1 MAVSHAMV
9 RRDAILVA
17 FALWATGCS
26 RSEPASVTAAPGP
39 VPDASPA
46 TVAAQVDAAT
56 EAPARGVGL
65 RVGFAFTVNQMGEL
79 EPCG

>member
-1 MAVSHAMV
+1 MV
-9 RRDAILVA
+9 RRNALFVA
-17 FALWATGCS
+17 FALWASGCGRTDPAASPVGTGPGPEVS
-26 RSEPASVTAAPGP
+26 AATAA
-39 VPDASPA
+39 AH
-46 TVAAQVDAAT
+46 VDAAT